1 MTDYTDTDT
10 KLEEY
15 SEIFDYYME
24 HGEMP
29 TTASNDDCLI
39 GYIQE
44 VIDSNPQIDTSDQTW
59 VEVLKDDLI
68 SFLAL
73 LLDLLCDMQ
82 NEAKRELDMIALFK
96 DTPIEQS
103 LRMWKKIC
111 EQIEAHYSTYEVNLP
126 GYTRQ
131 SEYMEDKGA
140 VLAALASE
148 CETACKTKLEQ
159 KTQQMLRRAKNQF
172 EQRFHKAG
180 TLDYEDKKQVE
191 NYIHRYPQLKEI
203 ADIIGRDKDPSKED
217 KDTIIYKF
225 LPVTVAKNSSVEE
238 IYRVESG
245 DNLER
250 VLPVELSMPEDL
262 FFKRYVTKELQ
273 QFSSPG
279 KDKPKKIEEHRK
291 DPRLT
296 KGPIIV
302 SVDTS
307 SSMSGQP
314 LKIAFSLLK
323 QLLRMAK
330 KQKRPCYL
338 ISFSVRAKSIDL
350 AKPRNWR
357 MIDNFLEHSY
367 SGGTD
372 GEQMLAEAIHVLQ
385 KGTYEM
391 ADVLIVSDF
400 EFPVPNPSTMEKI
413 DKEKALGTRF
423 YGLKIGHYGVKGYKL
438 IMDKIWEV

>member
-1 MTDYTDTDT
+1 MIDYTDIDS

-15 SEIFDYYME
+15 SETFDFYME

-29 TTASNDDCLI
+29 SSVSSEDYLI
-39 GYIQE
+39 DYIRD
-44 VIDSNPQIDTSDQTW
+44 VIDSNRDIDGSDPAW

-73 LLDLLCDMQ
+73 LLELLRDMQ
-82 NEAKRELDMIALFK
+82 KEANKELAMIAEAKDA
-96 DTPIEQS
+96 PIEQK
-103 LRMWKKIC
+103 LLMWKQIR
-111 EQIEAHYSTYEVNLP
+111 ERIEAGYSIYEVNLP
-126 GYTRQ
+126 GYIRQ
-131 SEYMEDKGA
+131 FENGEDQEA
-140 VLAALASE
+140 VLNALISDWKN
-148 CETACKTKLEQ
+148 ACKARLEQ
-159 KTQQMLRRAKNQF
+159 KGAQLIKRAKNQF
-172 EQRFHKAG
+172 EQRFHEAG
-180 TLDYEDKKQVE
+180 TIDYEDKKQVE
-191 NYIHRYPQLKEI
+191 NYIHHYPQLKEI
-203 ADIIGRDKDPSKED
+203 VDIIGRDKDPSKEE

-238 IYRVESG
+238 IDRVESG

-262 FFKRYVTKELQ
+262 FFKRYATKELQ

-279 KDKPKKIEEHRK
+279 KDKPKKVEELRK

-307 SSMSGQP
+307 GSMEGQP

-350 AKPRNWR
+350 AKPRNWGKL
-357 MIDNFLEHSY
+357 DHFLGDSF

-372 GEQMLAEAIHVLQ
+372 GEQMLAEALTVL
-385 KGTYEM
+385 KTGTYEM
-391 ADVLIVSDF
+391 ADVLIISDF
-400 EFPVPNPSTMEKI
+400 EFPAPKATTMAKI
-413 DKEKALGTRF
+413 SKEKTLGTRF
-423 YGLKIGHYGVKGYKL
+423 YALQIGHSDHKYHNV
-438 IMDKIWEV
+438 MDRIWTV